1 MVSAPEHRSAASADG
16 VERWSGF
23 GSARAL
29 RLTMQAAQPPEER
42 QPGDFAE
49 RAMKDIN
56 RVGPSDARK
65 KAIEDKMRQLREQ
78 GKVASNSIMTD
89 SMAELGAAKEGESGY
104 KPKVGTWGVFER
116 PADISKAYGGGKRV
130 GLGGYQE
137 DEETR
142 AKKRAETEELLRQYR
157 RSRGMDLTLELEHAD
172 EIAAAQEEARQLMRF
187 GDRRG
192 AISQL
197 EAVTEWCTS
206 NTPLGGSTLLE
217 LAIALDA
224 DGRRDEARKLFVKLQ
239 SSEDKNT
246 RKVDASG
253 AGSEAEYAKLAT
265 PTLMAARQFRT
276 YSTTDG
282 VPRLCAETRPPVE
295 SISEARMV
303 LRTAAVRRDAGG
315 APQRAGQ
322 SREIARGYPRLA
334 EIVGTPERVGQSLEF
349 LRTLRREECVRGR
362 AAEALPSLRGE
373 WLLGLTVGGDGKPS
387 FAPLQAQ
394 MTLAADERFER
405 RLPALLG
412 ALATTV
418 GGYEVRDSSDG
429 AKLIVEWRGSEC
441 RAGPLPLPAESG
453 TDGVLYL
460 DSLMLVLQRP
470 ERAQVW
476 VRPTMRDAADATA
489 SP

>member
-1 MVSAPEHRSAASADG
+1 M
-16 VERWSGF
+16 
-23 GSARAL
+23 
-29 RLTMQAAQPPEER
+29 
-42 QPGDFAE
+42 
-49 RAMKDIN
+49 
-56 RVGPSDARK
+56 
-65 KAIEDKMRQLREQ
+65 
-78 GKVASNSIMTD
+78 
-89 SMAELGAAKEGESGY
+89 
-104 KPKVGTWGVFER
+104 
-116 PADISKAYGGGKRV
+116 
-130 GLGGYQE
+130 
-137 DEETR
+137 
-142 AKKRAETEELLRQYR
+142 
-157 RSRGMDLTLELEHAD
+157 
-172 EIAAAQEEARQLMRF
+172 
-187 GDRRG
+187 
-192 AISQL
+192 
-197 EAVTEWCTS
+197 
-206 NTPLGGSTLLE
+206 
-217 LAIALDA
+217 
-224 DGRRDEARKLFVKLQ
+224 
-239 SSEDKNT
+239 
-246 RKVDASG
+246 DASG

-282 VPRLCAETRPPVE
+282 VPRLCAETRCRNLLGTRSEGRVLGFLTSARRPPVE

>member
-1 MVSAPEHRSAASADG
+1 MSRTSASSSASPSGASRSEGFQMPPPPPAPSPPAPSPPPLDAPPGRTSGIGGAWTPE
-16 VERWSGF
+16 
-23 GSARAL
+23 
-29 RLTMQAAQPPEER
+29 
-42 QPGDFAE
+42 
-49 RAMKDIN
+49 
-56 RVGPSDARK
+56 
-65 KAIEDKMRQLREQ
+65 
-78 GKVASNSIMTD
+78 
-89 SMAELGAAKEGESGY
+89 AAKEGESGY

-246 RKVDASG
+246 RKVAQQMLFQEEAAEFLKVDASG

-282 VPRLCAETRPPVE
+282 FLTSARRPPVE

-303 LRTAAVRRDAGG
+303 LRTAAVRRDAG
-315 APQRAGQ
+315 
-322 SREIARGYPRLA
+322 
-334 EIVGTPERVGQSLEF
+334 GTPERVGQSLEF

>member
-1 MVSAPEHRSAASADG
+1 
-16 VERWSGF
+16 
-23 GSARAL
+23 
-29 RLTMQAAQPPEER
+29 
-42 QPGDFAE
+42 
-49 RAMKDIN
+49 
-56 RVGPSDARK
+56 
-65 KAIEDKMRQLREQ
+65 
-78 GKVASNSIMTD
+78 
-89 SMAELGAAKEGESGY
+89 
-104 KPKVGTWGVFER
+104 
-116 PADISKAYGGGKRV
+116 
-130 GLGGYQE
+130 
-137 DEETR
+137 
-142 AKKRAETEELLRQYR
+142 
-157 RSRGMDLTLELEHAD
+157 MDLTLELEHAD

-246 RKVDASG
+246 RKVAQQMLFQEEAAEFLKVDASG

-282 VPRLCAETRPPVE
+282 FLTSARRPPVE

-303 LRTAAVRRDAGG
+303 LRTAAVRRDAG
-315 APQRAGQ
+315 
-322 SREIARGYPRLA
+322 
-334 EIVGTPERVGQSLEF
+334 GTPERVGQSLEF